1 MSEKSGRVKND
12 EGRIVLSIID
22 MSVLPI
28 NDLIVKSILN
38 RGTFYYPASAHY
50 GGAMVVSCDLCRRSN
65 LTACIGFD
73 KYDLCLTCVERT
85 TSAPSGLMMLRPPM
99 PEAPT
104 TLIMQ
109 DSVVTKM
116 MQDSV
121 RFPATRIQDSVPKPM
136 TFMVQDSVRF
146 PATRIQDSIR
156 QPMTYMMQ
164 DSVVRRREPVARM
177 MQDSVRRELEQ
188 ESGFPTGFP
197 TGF

>member
-1 MSEKSGRVKND
+1 MS
-12 EGRIVLSIID
+12 I
-22 MSVLPI
+22 LPI

-50 GGAMVVSCDLCRRSN
+50 GGAVVVSCDLCRRSN

-85 TSAPSGLMMLRPPM
+85 SSAPSGLMMLRPPM

-104 TLIMQ
+104 TL
-109 DSVVTKM
+109 M
-116 MQDSV
+116 M
-121 RFPATRIQDSVPKPM
+121 
-136 TFMVQDSVRF
+136 QDSVRF

-177 MQDSVRRELEQ
+177 MQDSVRREPEQ
-188 ESGFPTGFP
+188 ESGFPTGF
-197 TGF
+197 